1 MMYDLSDTRL
11 TFSKKLTIAFLI
23 LAFPWLV
30 LRTAFAGVL
39 DEDGRLVRFDRDIAP
54 ILRDKCLECHG
65 PDDAKNDF
73 RVDDVESLMMYVEAE
88 DLEASSLYTDYLVS
102 DDEDAMMPPSA
113 KGGPLS
119 ASELAL
125 IKTWIEEGANWPEGF
140 AIVASTEAAVPV
152 QVDAEPQAGLIGRV
166 WAFQGYLHPAAVH
179 FPIALLSIG
188 GLFVLLGLKWPAIGT
203 QVPLACLWIGALAAV
218 GTTLM
223 GWSFAVEQGYGGWA
237 SFDTT
242 KEVFWHRWSGVV
254 ISILAISTAVVALI
268 AVRSGHENLTKV
280 WKSGLLVC
288 AMLVGLVGH
297 QGGELTYGETF
308 YQRAFDRL
316 FPPEAKPIVEQS
328 QSPLPNTFAEANEDR
343 SVR

>member
-1 MMYDLSDTRL
+1 
-11 TFSKKLTIAFLI
+11 
-23 LAFPWLV
+23 
-30 LRTAFAGVL
+30 VL
-39 DEDGRLVRFDRDIAP
+39 DNNGRLVRFDRDIAP

-65 PDDAKNDF
+65 PEDAKNDF
-73 RVDDVESLMMYVEAE
+73 RVDDVDSLMSYVEPE
-88 DLEASSLYTDYLVS
+88 DVAASSLFTDYLVT
-102 DDEDAMMPPSA
+102 DDEEMRMPPTS
-113 KGGPLS
+113 KRGPL
-119 ASELAL
+119 AAGELAL
-125 IKTWIEEGANWPEGF
+125 IKTWIEEGAVWPEGF
-140 AIVASTEAAVPV
+140 ALVAAIEETVPAPI
-152 QVDAEPQAGLIGRV
+152 AEVVEPPAGLIGRV

-188 GLFVLLGLKWPAIGT
+188 GLFVLLGMKWPAIGT
-203 QVPLACLWIGALAAV
+203 QVPLACLFIGAPAAI

-242 KEVFWHRWSGVV
+242 KEVFWHRWSGVIV
-254 ISILAISTAVVALI
+254 MILASVTALI
-268 AVRSGHENLTKV
+268 ALIDVRTGRESLTKV

-316 FPPEAKPIVEQS
+316 FPPPAKSVAEQL
-328 QSPLPNTFAEANEDR
+328 QSPAPGTFAVANEVSSAR
-343 SVR
+343 